1 MATDSPRAEQQK
13 NSFSVMVRYILRGL
27 THPLEHE
34 LHGGLNTLGRNP
46 TNEFRITDASVSSF
60 HAEITVL
67 EGGTAVNVRDLQSTN
82 GTFIDS
88 SPVEESAI
96 RPGQTLQVGAVELR
110 LEVEQFEIKIPAAAV
125 VPVVAQPA
133 GQVQTLPDGTLAC
146 SRNPSLPATHHAT
159 HGCGAVVKCPG
170 VFNLASL
177 RQMKLSGGAAGQ
189 LLFCPDC
196 NAKCELLPGV
206 SEEAAKKKKGLFAR
220 LTQTIQIGW
229 KK

>member
-1 MATDSPRAEQQK
+1 
-13 NSFSVMVRYILRGL
+13 MVRYILRGL

-34 LHGGLNTLGRNP
+34 LHSGLNTVGRNP
-46 TNEFRITDASVSSF
+46 TNEFRISDASVSSF
-60 HAEITVL
+60 HAEITVV
-67 EGGTAVNVRDLQSTN
+67 EGGTSVTVRDLQSTN

-88 SPVEESAI
+88 SPVEEAVI
-96 RPGQTLQVGAVELR
+96 RAGQTLQIGAVELR
-110 LEVEQFEIKIPAAAV
+110 LEAEQFEIKVPVAAA
-125 VPVVAQPA
+125 PQVAQPA
-133 GQVQTLPDGTLAC
+133 GFVQALPDGTLAC

-170 VFNLASL
+170 VFNIASL
-177 RQMKLSGGAAGQ
+177 RAMKLSGGTAGL

-196 NAKCELLPGV
+196 NAKCEPLPGV
-206 SEEAAKKKKGLFAR
+206 SDSAATKKKGLFAR